1 VTRIMRAFFT
11 ILGGALT
18 GAALGVIFGFVFMH
32 TTAATT
38 SAFKFNSFNE
48 WWFHYSGAWGELDYH
63 LISLLLIIPLALI
76 GLIAGG
82 THNFP
87 KKDFI
92 V

>member
-1 VTRIMRAFFT
+1 MRAFFT

-32 TTAATT
+32 TTAAITA
-38 SAFKFNSFNE
+38 AFKFHSFNE

-63 LISLLLIIPLALI
+63 LISLLLIIPLTLI